1 MHNLRYALYYM
12 QHNLTEL
19 KRYVTV
25 ISILNIGLYT
35 TYTIKLIMK
44 RKKMFFKK
52 KNITD
57 SKKYMRKFLH
67 ESRLSMRT
75 NGDVQTN
82 I

>member
-1 MHNLRYALYYM
+1 
-12 QHNLTEL
+12 
-19 KRYVTV
+19 
-25 ISILNIGLYT
+25 
-35 TYTIKLIMK
+35 MK